1 MLLNLLG
8 HLTKEH
14 LLLQILD
21 GDITHLLPHVGYI
34 VDGSAA
40 ISSPAGVLRE
50 QFSGALLVGLGISF
64 NEVCFELLPNGF
76 SGAGVVEVDVQGGD
90 KQLFLPLQI

>member
-8 HLTKEH
+8 HLMEEH

-21 GDITHLLPHVGYI
+21 GEVTHLLPHVGHI
-34 VDGSAA
+34 IDGSAA
-40 ISSPAGVLRE
+40 FSSPAGVLGE

-64 NEVCFELLPNGF
+64 NEVCFELLPDGF
-76 SGAGVVEVDVQGGD
+76 SGAGVVELDIQGGD